1 MKNKIKFVKLF
12 PNNNKKSKEQAHTL
26 QEKLEKNGFVID
38 NNKFSLAIAIGG
50 DGSFIRMVKDCN
62 FDDDI
67 YYLGVNTGTLG
78 FAQEIYPDEV
88 DTFLERL
95 KNEDYKVEETKV
107 KTKEGVLEF
116 NSLNEILVRDKELNT
131 IKLTIMIDEKRL
143 ENFVGDGILVSTSF
157 GSSAYNLSFGGSIV
171 YSDLHTMQITPVAP
185 LNNKSYKV
193 LKNSV
198 VIPESR
204 IVSLIPKELS
214 NQLIITVDGENKSYN
229 DVQKIE
235 ISVKKKIKF
244 VRMTEYDYT
253 KKIHEKFL

>member
-1 MKNKIKFVKLF
+1 
-12 PNNNKKSKEQAHTL
+12 
-26 QEKLEKNGFVID
+26 
-38 NNKFSLAIAIGG
+38 
-50 DGSFIRMVKDCN
+50 
-62 FDDDI
+62 
-67 YYLGVNTGTLG
+67 
-78 FAQEIYPDEV
+78 
-88 DTFLERL
+88 
-95 KNEDYKVEETKV
+95 
-107 KTKEGVLEF
+107 
-116 NSLNEILVRDKELNT
+116 
-131 IKLTIMIDEKRL
+131 MIDEKRL

>member
-1 MKNKIKFVKLF
+1 MKNKIKFVKLL

-95 KNEDYKVEETKV
+95 KNEDYKIEEIGVEE
-107 KTKEGVLEF
+107 
-116 NSLNEILVRDKELNT
+116 ILP
-131 IKLTIMIDEKRL
+131 RL
-143 ENFVGDGILVSTSF
+143 VPLRQHTS
-157 GSSAYNLSFGGSIV
+157 
-171 YSDLHTMQITPVAP
+171 HQ
-185 LNNKSYKV
+185 
-193 LKNSV
+193 
-198 VIPESR
+198 
-204 IVSLIPKELS
+204 
-214 NQLIITVDGENKSYN
+214 
-229 DVQKIE
+229 
-235 ISVKKKIKF
+235 
-244 VRMTEYDYT
+244 
-253 KKIHEKFL
+253 

>member
-95 KNEDYKVEETKV
+95 KNEDYKIEEIGVEETKV

-131 IKLTIMIDEKRL
+131 IKLTIMI
-143 ENFVGDGILVSTSF
+143 ENSLKKILV
-157 GSSAYNLSFGGSIV
+157 LC
-171 YSDLHTMQITPVAP
+171 
-185 LNNKSYKV
+185 V
-193 LKNSV
+193 LV
-198 VIPESR
+198 
-204 IVSLIPKELS
+204 L
-214 NQLIITVDGENKSYN
+214 G
-229 DVQKIE
+229 
-235 ISVKKKIKF
+235 
-244 VRMTEYDYT
+244 
-253 KKIHEKFL
+253 